1 MRVVPIDDHMHSR
14 WQEGKTQDGR
24 QITSLHTEWHVT
36 NITPHSIRVLDARL
50 IRPRLK
56 RGVDVK
62 HVAVRGLETG
72 EIGQFPIPLG
82 PHDRAPRELDP
93 LPTGLALASRSAD
106 EDRRRGRGPVRER
119 APMPDGP
126 QASAEGEA
134 EAEGRAFD
142 LTPPISLASC

>member
-72 EIGQFPIPLG
+72 EIGQFPIPSG
-82 PHDRAPRELDP
+82 HTTEL
-93 LPTGLALASRSAD
+93 LASWTLFRPVWPW
-106 EDRRRGRGPVRER
+106 RRGRPMKIVAEVVDQFGNGHRCRMDLRPVPKARPKPKVE
-119 APMPDGP
+119 P
-126 QASAEGEA
+126 S
-134 EAEGRAFD
+134 
-142 LTPPISLASC
+142 T